1 MIPRDIASYLKNL
14 SFKYPVVTL
23 TGPRQSGKTTLVRH
37 LFDDKP
43 YVNMEHIETRQY
55 AQSDPIG
62 FLNRYSDGAVIDEI
76 QHAPD
81 LLSYIQVIVD
91 EQKKNGMFIL
101 TGSSQFKLMA
111 NLSQSLAGRSAL
123 LCLLPFSIHELQ
135 ARYSELDYVDY
146 IYRGFY
152 PRIYDHDL
160 TPTTALSDYFETYVE
175 RDIRQLSRIQ
185 NLMLFQKFVRLCAG
199 RIGQLLNTA
208 NLSNDIGVSH
218 TTIREWISL
227 LQTSYILFLLE
238 PYHGNIRKRLVK
250 SPKLYF
256 YDVGFASFLLGI
268 ENRSQIET
276 HPLRGNLFENLALM
290 EVLKYRYN
298 RGLKHNLSFYRDS
311 NGNEIDIFFS
321 IAQHLLPIEV
331 KSGETIT
338 NSFFN
343 NFKNVSKVI
352 SKFPYGKALI
362 YGGDRYD
369 VQDNT
374 QILNIHH
381 IHPYLSGIEKQ

>member
-1 MIPRDIASYLKNL
+1 MIPRDIEPYLKKL
-14 SFKYPVVTL
+14 SLKYPVVTI

-37 LFDDKP
+37 LFDDKT

-62 FLNRYSDGAVIDEI
+62 FLNRYPGGAVIDEI
-76 QHAPD
+76 QRVPD

-91 EQKKNGMFIL
+91 EQQKNGMFIL

-135 ARYSELDYVDY
+135 ARYGEFDYMEF

-160 TPTTALSDYFETYVE
+160 NPTTALADYFETYVE

-185 NLMLFQKFVRLCAG
+185 DLMLFQRFVRLCAG
-199 RIGQLLNTA
+199 RIGQLLNTTNLA
-208 NLSNDIGVSH
+208 NDVGVSH

-227 LQTSYILFLLE
+227 LQTSYVLFRLE
-238 PYHGNIRKRLVK
+238 PYYGNIRKRLVK
-250 SPKLYF
+250 STKLYF
-256 YDVGFASFLLGI
+256 YDVGFAAYLLGI
-268 ENRSQIET
+268 ENKSQIET

-298 RGLKHNLSFYRDS
+298 QGLRHNLSFYRDS
-311 NGNEIDIFFS
+311 NGNEIDILYS
-321 IAQHLLPIEV
+321 IAQYHLPIEI

-338 NSFFN
+338 KDYFR

-352 SKFPYGKALI
+352 SEFPYGKALI
-362 YGGDRYD
+362 YAGDRYD
-369 VQDNT
+369 VQSDT
-374 QILNIHH
+374 QILNIFQTHS
-381 IHPYLSGIEKQ
+381 YLSGIKKL